1 MSPKNFI
8 SQIAAHSST
17 SVCGHILTGLNV
29 TEKIE
34 PVKSCV
40 QGTVLRLVPLLENHK
55 SCKVKKA
62 ENHEEKTER
71 RHGNIFTI

>member
-29 TEKIE
+29 TEKNRTCQKLCSRYCAKISTFTR
-34 PVKSCV
+34 KS
-40 QGTVLRLVPLLENHK
+40 QELQSEK
-55 SCKVKKA
+55 S
-62 ENHEEKTER
+62 
-71 RHGNIFTI
+71 